1 MTKFRALLMGSA
13 CLGLLMLQ
21 ASPDYDGRNIA
32 DTIKARIAK
41 LQQFGG
47 QPTPVRL
54 AQAENQTGD
63 TSKSDGAD
71 VKPAA
76 APVSAGVT
84 SYYGGQPIEISTPA
98 WGAEATV
105 FDVIAASPAEAPT
118 SAATTETEMAPASAP
133 TSQDAKV
140 ETAAPA
146 SAGVTSFYGGGAPAD
161 GQTFSAPA
169 IVFET
174 VADAPASPAAP
185 AAAPTEAL
193 QAAAPEAA
201 KTEAAKGVTS
211 FYGDTS
217 PAESQ
222 PFSAPATVFMA
233 IEAKPAQAAP
243 AAAAAKAVEAPK
255 VNYVES
261 KPGPAVPGVT
271 SFYGSTQR
279 AEDQPYS
286 APAKMIASTPGVA
299 PASKTA
305 ESCRDQLSATV
316 QAGRILFANSS
327 FEIRPESFRTLDKL
341 AAIAKGCGGV
351 NIEVG
356 GHTDNTGSPAGNTQ
370 LSLLRAQAVVT
381 YLVKEGV
388 DREKLKAVG
397 FGQTSPL
404 ASNTTV
410 EGRQKNRRIEFV
422 VSGN

>member
-1 MTKFRALLMGSA
+1 
-13 CLGLLMLQ
+13 
-21 ASPDYDGRNIA
+21 
-32 DTIKARIAK
+32 
-41 LQQFGG
+41 
-47 QPTPVRL
+47 
-54 AQAENQTGD
+54 
-63 TSKSDGAD
+63 
-71 VKPAA
+71 
-76 APVSAGVT
+76 
-84 SYYGGQPIEISTPA
+84 
-98 WGAEATV
+98 
-105 FDVIAASPAEAPT
+105 
-118 SAATTETEMAPASAP
+118 
-133 TSQDAKV
+133 
-140 ETAAPA
+140 
-146 SAGVTSFYGGGAPAD
+146 
-161 GQTFSAPA
+161 
-169 IVFET
+169 
-174 VADAPASPAAP
+174 
-185 AAAPTEAL
+185 
-193 QAAAPEAA
+193 
-201 KTEAAKGVTS
+201 
-211 FYGDTS
+211 
-217 PAESQ
+217 
-222 PFSAPATVFMA
+222 MA